1 MYNARTFAMSNK
13 SIYRTIWETISGEER
28 IRVAVLGSKGSG
40 KTVFLTSL
48 ANHLLNHDPAR
59 CPLNGWTVTPAESDL
74 AAGVASDGIP
84 LYPYADA
91 RKCLAEGRWPRKTK
105 DWSVLRLALRL
116 RNGKRRRDVRLEVLD
131 LPGERVADFPMLG
144 RSYREWCE
152 WMGHAFGGV
161 FGSSDPYKAYCAA
174 AASATELPEL
184 FAAYR
189 RFLADEYAAC
199 SLSLTPSTVKLGQ
212 DAVSRTGGSAAE
224 FLANIADVPIGLDAE
239 RQFVPLPPDCFKPD
253 APCRQW
259 LKPFERS
266 YNAYRRAVVSPIG
279 DWLQDV
285 NQLFYFVDVLGLL
298 QRGPDVYNAEK
309 AFGAQALHM
318 FARPDSANSL
328 VRGLQWLLDTFL
340 RTHVDGATIVA
351 TKADLVLSEENR
363 SRLKNLARRMF
374 GAALLNLG
382 LDERHLDVLSCA
394 AVRTTDEYL
403 REKVLGARL
412 DGASDAVTTYRAADV
427 PDDWPDSATW
437 GIGDARFDFQPTFP
451 RFDRREDCAPPHLGL
466 QDILVRMLSLQPV

>member
-1 MYNARTFAMSNK
+1 MSNK
-13 SIYRTIWETISGEER
+13 SISRSIWETISGEER

-48 ANHLLNHDPAR
+48 ANHLLNHDSQR

-116 RNGKRRRDVRLEVLD
+116 RNGKRRRDVKLEVLD

-161 FGSSDPYKAYCAA
+161 FGSSDPYKAYCEAA
-174 AASATELPEL
+174 VSATELPEL

-199 SLSLTPSTVKLGQ
+199 SLSLTPSTVKLGR
-212 DAVSRTGGSAAE
+212 DAVSRTGASAEE

-239 RQFVPLPPDCFKPD
+239 RQFVPLPPACFKSD
-253 APCRQW
+253 APCKKW
-259 LKPFERS
+259 LKQFERG
-266 YNAYRRAVVSPIG
+266 YNAYRHAVVAPIG
-279 DWLQDV
+279 DWLEDV
-285 NQLFYFVDVLGLL
+285 NQLEERVD
-298 QRGPDVYNAEK
+298 E
-309 AFGAQALHM
+309 
-318 FARPDSANSL
+318 
-328 VRGLQWLLDTFL
+328 
-340 RTHVDGATIVA
+340 
-351 TKADLVLSEENR
+351 
-363 SRLKNLARRMF
+363 
-374 GAALLNLG
+374 
-382 LDERHLDVLSCA
+382 
-394 AVRTTDEYL
+394 
-403 REKVLGARL
+403 
-412 DGASDAVTTYRAADV
+412 
-427 PDDWPDSATW
+427 
-437 GIGDARFDFQPTFP
+437 
-451 RFDRREDCAPPHLGL
+451 L
-466 QDILVRMLSLQPV
+466 QDILGENHLGRLKAGYCNSRSGVIFSDMISDLERCSDHAMNIALAIKGEPTVIIR

>member
-1 MYNARTFAMSNK
+1 MLAAMSNK
-13 SIYRTIWETISGEER
+13 SIYRSIWETISGEER
-28 IRVAVLGSKGSG
+28 VRVAVLGSKGSG

-59 CPLNGWTVTPAESDL
+59 CPLNGWTVTPADSDL

-91 RKCLAEGRWPRKTK
+91 RKSLAEGRWPRKTK

-116 RNGKRRRDVRLEVLD
+116 RNGKRRRDVKLEVLD

-161 FGSSDPYKAYCAA
+161 FGSSDPYKAYCEAA
-174 AASATELPEL
+174 VSATELPEL

-199 SLSLTPSTVKLGQ
+199 SLSLTPSTVKLGR
-212 DAVSRTGGSAAE
+212 DAVSRTGASAEE

-239 RQFVPLPPDCFKPD
+239 RQFVPLPPACFKSD
-253 APCRQW
+253 APCKKW

-266 YNAYRRAVVSPIG
+266 YNAYRRAVVAPIG
-279 DWLQDV
+279 DWLEDV
-285 NQLFYFVDVLGLL
+285 NQLFYFVDILGLL

-318 FARPDSANSL
+318 FARPDSANPL

-340 RTHVDGATIVA
+340 RTHIDGATIVA

-374 GAALLNLG
+374 GTALQNLG
-382 LDERHLDVLSCA
+382 LDDRHADVISCA

-403 REKVLGARL
+403 REKALGARL
-412 DGASDAVTTYRAADV
+412 DGASDAVTTYQAADV
-427 PDDWPDSATW
+427 PDEWPDSAAW
-437 GIGDARFDFQPTFP
+437 GIGDARFGFQPTFP
-451 RFDRREDCAPPHLGL
+451 RFDKREDCAPPHLGL
-466 QDILVRMLSLQPV
+466 QDIIVRMLSLQPT